1 MDSWPLPSYWPL
13 DYSSHPKCIGLGLSY
28 KSVIVLLFCF
38 LSIWTMAATF
48 QFPISKLAALLAIVV
63 KKSSYG
69 IPAYI
74 TRAAACRT
82 LYLNHFGRR
91 VTHWGAMLISA
102 KCQTSPSTSFL
113 LILSLLLETGDHGIA
128 SRVAGLLFR
137 WKGKLGRSH
146 AYMRGNPRAR
156 QGAAGTCCV
165 PSRKRTFFCCIFI
178 ISSFLSFQ
186 NTLESFY
193 VACLWTVWLCLK
205 SQSRDLSRSNAHKN
219 RDGGEYKR
227 RAGRALCRMMS
238 SFL

>member
-74 TRAAACRT
+74 TRVTVCRT
-82 LYLNHFGRR
+82 LYLNHFERR
-91 VTHWGAMLISA
+91 VTHWDAMLISA

-128 SRVAGLLFR
+128 SRVARLLFR

-156 QGAAGTCCV
+156 QGAARTCCV
-165 PSRKRTFFCCIFI
+165 PSRKRTFFFLYFHYFLFSFFSKHFGIFLRCV
-178 ISSFLSFQ
+178 SLDGLAMSE
-186 NTLESFY
+186 ESITWPVTF
-193 VACLWTVWLCLK
+193 
-205 SQSRDLSRSNAHKN
+205 
-219 RDGGEYKR
+219 KR
-227 RAGRALCRMMS
+227 T
-238 SFL
+238 